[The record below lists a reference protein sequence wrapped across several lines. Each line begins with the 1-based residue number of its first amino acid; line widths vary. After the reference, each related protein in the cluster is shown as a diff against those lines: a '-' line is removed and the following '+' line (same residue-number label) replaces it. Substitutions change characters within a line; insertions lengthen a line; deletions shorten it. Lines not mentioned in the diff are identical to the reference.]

1 MVGYTIITRI
11 KLLVV
16 ISGSELRTGLTRFK
30 QNLKSASFFKQFC
43 PGFAI
48 HKKLNQ
54 KCLACSLAQ
63 SNTWTSSLPFATPIS
78 GWLRKPGKKN
88 YKTTKRSYF
97 LRGVNEVGCAFFA
110 HTMSL
115 LVHNTAF
122 RFTKLL
128 EIGYLSICS
137 CNTHIDV
144 LRDKFKIPPVSFI
157 LHHSNASLISNYC
170 IRLSSC
176 YEEFCMLHIGRCC
189 PPRPE

>member
-1 MVGYTIITRI
+1 M
-11 KLLVV
+11 
-16 ISGSELRTGLTRFK
+16 SGLQPRSVQYMNLEFTVCYPYFRLT
-30 QNLKSASFFKQFC
+30 
-43 PGFAI
+43 
-48 HKKLNQ
+48 KKAWQ
-54 KCLACSLAQ
+54 
-63 SNTWTSSLPFATPIS
+63 
-78 GWLRKPGKKN
+78 KKN

-97 LRGVNEVGCAFFA
+97 LRGVNEVGCEFFA